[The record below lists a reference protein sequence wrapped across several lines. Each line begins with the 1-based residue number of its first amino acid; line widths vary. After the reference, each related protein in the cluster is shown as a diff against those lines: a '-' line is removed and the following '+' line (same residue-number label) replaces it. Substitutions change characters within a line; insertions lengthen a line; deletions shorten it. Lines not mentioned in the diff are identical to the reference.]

1 MHTHK
6 HKYICMHT
14 HTRINENIYTHTQT
28 HIMVITQAYFLALKK
43 ETAKKSNSK
52 GETDAIKI
60 RIIYKTCKTLYDT
73 YFASN

>member
-1 MHTHK
+1 
-6 HKYICMHT
+6 
-14 HTRINENIYTHTQT
+14 
-28 HIMVITQAYFLALKK
+28 MVITQAYFALKK
-43 ETAKKSNSK
+43 ETAKKSSSK

>member
-1 MHTHK
+1 
-6 HKYICMHT
+6 
-14 HTRINENIYTHTQT
+14 
-28 HIMVITQAYFLALKK
+28 MVITQAYFLALKK